1 MPRPPSTAL
10 RRPARRA
17 VALALASGLLLAA
30 CTDDPEPAEPSAPA
44 PTTTSPASTVTPS
57 PEPSTPTT
65 PADDATAA
73 PSPSETAEATPDAD
87 APPGDAVAV
96 LTLRGGMC
104 ADGTECETVLAVERD
119 GTWTRSEQGVV
130 VGTGEVHPADLEWWS
145 TAGTDLDPD
154 SLVVGEATDCP
165 SAADGREVV
174 LETVTS
180 DGWVRLESCEVEL
193 AESEVLERL
202 SLLLEATEL

>member
-1 MPRPPSTAL
+1 MPHPPSTAL

-17 VALALASGLLLAA
+17 IALVLASGILLTA
-30 CTDDPEPAEPSAPA
+30 CTDDPEPTETAD
-44 PTTTSPASTVTPS
+44 PTTASPTATAS

-73 PSPSETAEATPDAD
+73 PSPSEPAESTPDAD
-87 APPGDAVAV
+87 GPPGDAVAV
-96 LTLRGGMC
+96 LTLRGGLC
-104 ADGTECETVLAVERD
+104 ADGTECKTVIAVERD

-154 SLVVGEATDCP
+154 SLVAGEATDCP
-165 SAADGREVV
+165 SDADGREVV

-180 DGWVRLESCEVEL
+180 DGWVSLESCEVEL

-202 SLLLEATEL
+202 GLLLEATEL